1 MLLFLQRTAMGSIAR
16 PICYATTL
24 CAMCAALVM
33 LFVGFVEYLQ
43 IGRWDTPSLLEIGY
57 ESHLIKARWFLA
69 HQWSW
74 WIHDTLERVPVALFL
89 IGVAP
94 LFWWVGNRLDRH

>member
-1 MLLFLQRTAMGSIAR
+1 MGSIAK

-24 CAMCAALVM
+24 SAICVALVM
-33 LFVGFVEYLQ
+33 LFAGFIEYLQ

-57 ESHLIKARWFLA
+57 EAHLIKARWFVA

-74 WIHDTLERVPVALFL
+74 WIHDVLERVPVALFL
-89 IGVAP
+89 LGVAP
-94 LFWWVGNRLDRH
+94 LFWWVGNRLGRR